1 MKRNFLILMVLV
13 VGAIFVGTVFILL
26 QLDKKKPVDVIDYN
40 IRITDKKE
48 FNKILRELKEAAQ
61 KDPHNALR
69 WIEIAKLYNNVGDY
83 EKAYLYLKKS
93 LKMQPDFKYRES
105 VQEIIDDYEEAKG
118 IKK

>member
-1 MKRNFLILMVLV
+1 MNRNVLILIVFFV
-13 VGAIFVGTVFILL
+13 VAAFVGGI
-26 QLDKKKPVDVIDYN
+26 VISRHKEHRRSAAIKSN
-40 IRITDKKE
+40 VKITDKKR
-48 FNKILRELKEAAQ
+48 FNEVLRELKEEAQ

-69 WIEIAKLYNNVGDY
+69 WIDIAKLYNNAGDY